1 MPVVKSIVS
10 KNEFHAVQKEVIPV
24 ASEATADHI
33 MYVESQLESDFI
45 EKLRALDLEPIIFL
59 LTHPKK
65 SLGWSRDKALQAIAH
80 YKMFLLLHNLYPDK
94 NIVPTEEIDRVF
106 EQHFSDSAKYHQ
118 DCNHLFG
125 YFLHHDPYFGL
136 LNEADEKSHLAAF
149 METKVLFK
157 KHFGIELLI
166 NPSRCQPLKQPK
178 QIRPCV
184 ANIQPWNLM
193 KCG

>member
-80 YKMFLLLHNLYPDK
+80 YKMFLLLHYLYPEK
-94 NIVPTEEIDRVF
+94 NIVPTEEIDEVL
-106 EQHFSDSAKYHQ
+106 HNHSSDSAKYHQ

-136 LNEADEKSHLAAF
+136 LGEADQKSHLAAF

-157 KHFGIELLI
+157 KHFGIELSI